1 MDWPSNSWEE
11 NCIGLQTHS
20 STCQWVTQVTEKYI
34 SKINL
39 CKLKKMQPVYK
50 LVFLLFLNWQD
61 LQIGGWTSPDLKSF
75 YCLRTIINVDFG
87 HICFLLDSENI
98 KEGYKNNVT
107 TRYRYIYIYLSK
119 ISTTKILFYRLLSCL
134 KNWKA
139 NDENLKNRIF
149 TFIMFFPF
157 LNVSILL
164 NIFFYSWCSLFFIVL
179 SFVAFKDQ
187 IIFISPAW

>member
-20 STCQWVTQVTEKYI
+20 TCQWVTQVTEKYI
-34 SKINL
+34 YKINL

-50 LVFLLFLNWQD
+50 LVFLLFLNWKD

-98 KEGYKNNVT
+98 KEGYNNNVT
-107 TRYRYIYIYLSK
+107 TRYIYIYLSK
-119 ISTTKILFYRLLSCL
+119 MSTTTKYCFTDCCHVWKTGKQMMKI
-134 KNWKA
+134 
-139 NDENLKNRIF
+139 
-149 TFIMFFPF
+149 
-157 LNVSILL
+157 
-164 NIFFYSWCSLFFIVL
+164 
-179 SFVAFKDQ
+179 
-187 IIFISPAW
+187 